1 MTCIYLSFSYPS
13 IYLYIC
19 LSSIHLSTFPFIH
32 HSNHL
37 FITPTIYHVPVG
49 RIIDTAWT
57 VAFDDKFDPLLH
69 AVKEAT
75 DTGIRCAGID
85 VQLAEIGEQI
95 QEVPTAMM
103 MMMIVMMMVM
113 IVMMMVMMMLI
124 MDDGG

>member
-1 MTCIYLSFSYPS
+1 
-13 IYLYIC
+13 
-19 LSSIHLSTFPFIH
+19 
-32 HSNHL
+32 
-37 FITPTIYHVPVG
+37 
-49 RIIDTAWT
+49 

-103 MMMIVMMMVM
+103 MIVMMMM
-113 IVMMMVMMMLI
+113 ITMMMIRTLMMIIIIII
-124 MDDGG
+124 MDDGD